1 MHKDI
6 GFTRERFTFL
16 GFGEVSR
23 VSRYHGIMVTCKKK
37 FVLFFI
43 YIIIVFYLYNI

>member
-23 VSRYHGIMVTCKKK
+23 VSRYHGIMVTCKKNLYC
-37 FVLFFI
+37 FLYILLLFFI
-43 YIIIVFYLYNI
+43 YNT